1 MTCYAAK
8 ADCSSS
14 PCKYDSKFIL
24 GPEFSHMAYPI
35 TLITAN
41 SSLHFVLYG
50 YGTVQLS
57 EYRHP
62 GKV

>member
-1 MTCYAAK
+1 MQPKLT
-8 ADCSSS
+8 DSFS
-14 PCKYDSKFIL
+14 PCKYDSEFIL
-24 GPEFSHMAYPI
+24 GPEFSHVAYPI

-41 SSLHFVLYG
+41 SPLHFALYG
-50 YGTVQLS
+50 HGLSVQLS